1 MALRHHLH
9 EELRIFNSTTAK
21 PAIEICNKK
30 IKKEIEH
37 NKKSINA
44 IGRLY
49 SARRSF
55 VLQHG
60 HYLQIPTTWA
70 DLGQFV
76 QAAIYLLRIELIS
89 LPFLLWGYFW
99 NNAPLARSI
108 LLVLVLVSV
117 AFGATN
123 DPPQIMSTPV
133 LNANLG
139 VDYSYQVVAIDSNV
153 IDILTYSIPVQPG
166 FLSINS
172 ATGIVSG
179 TPPDTGSFVIKIVVS
194 DILGATDVQDYQL
207 DVVVP

>member
-1 MALRHHLH
+1 
-9 EELRIFNSTTAK
+9 
-21 PAIEICNKK
+21 
-30 IKKEIEH
+30 
-37 NKKSINA
+37 
-44 IGRLY
+44 
-49 SARRSF
+49 
-55 VLQHG
+55 
-60 HYLQIPTTWA
+60 
-70 DLGQFV
+70 
-76 QAAIYLLRIELIS
+76 
-89 LPFLLWGYFW
+89 
-99 NNAPLARSI
+99 
-108 LLVLVLVSV
+108 LVLVSV